1 MPVARIQILDALVRF
16 KAPPEPPER
25 KADPSSTR
33 SMSSPLSAQPLKV
46 ASVNGSSK
54 GDQGSRTPVASRGA
68 SPGPSKPLA
77 NPADISSPHEL
88 TAFVRFL
95 LFPPFPPSHHS
106 HRWKRCSSSSMRNS
120 TICPRRSSIAVRCP
134 SRCFSCFSLLI
145 SHARTVVQ
153 MSQRVDAL
161 EASIQDIINGD
172 APSSSAPSI
181 PPSPRRSASTPQS
194 KRK

>member
-1 MPVARIQILDALVRF
+1 
-16 KAPPEPPER
+16 
-25 KADPSSTR
+25 
-33 SMSSPLSAQPLKV
+33 MSSPLSAQPLKV

-54 GDQGSRTPVASRGA
+54 GDQGSRTPVASRGG

-88 TAFVRFL
+88 TAFVETL
-95 LFPPFPPSHHS
+95 LEQLDAKFDDM
-106 HRWKRCSSSSMRNS
+106 SSQIVERM
-120 TICPRRSSIAVRCP
+120 
-134 SRCFSCFSLLI
+134 
-145 SHARTVVQ
+145 VQ

-181 PPSPRRSASTPQS
+181 PPSPGRSASTPQPRRTRS
-194 KRK
+194 GLP

>member
-1 MPVARIQILDALVRF
+1 
-16 KAPPEPPER
+16 
-25 KADPSSTR
+25 
-33 SMSSPLSAQPLKV
+33 MSSPLSAQPLKV

-54 GDQGSRTPVASRGA
+54 GDQGSRTPVASRGG

-95 LFPPFPPSHHS
+95 LSFRTTRPLLTHS
-106 HRWKRCSSSSMRNS
+106 PRWKRCSSSSMRNS
-120 TICPRRSSIAVRCP
+120 TICPRRSSIAVSCS
-134 SRCFSCFSLLI
+134 SRCFYITLT
-145 SHARTVVQ
+145 HARTVVQ
-153 MSQRVDAL
+153 MSQRVDSL

-181 PPSPRRSASTPQS
+181 PPSPGRTVSTPQP
-194 KRK
+194 KRTRSGLQ